1 MNTENVSTK
10 KKAMPHDRLLG
21 TAPLYLLIDSRGG
34 TGCAELKTNDLTQFD
49 EDWERYVLLA
59 SKSKKEICHH
69 ANIGD
74 YGANCVV
81 ANEHGQI
88 FWEWYHE
95 DGRWRCA

>member
-1 MNTENVSTK
+1 M
-10 KKAMPHDRLLG
+10 LG

-34 TGCAELKTNDLTQFD
+34 TGCAELETNDLNQFD

-59 SKSKKEICHH
+59 SKSKEEMCHH

-74 YGANCVV
+74 YGDDCVV